1 VEAEEVAPAEPEY
14 EVTVLSREE
23 IVEYPKIRTP
33 VPVLMVTYVA
43 AGLPPQAIKIPK
55 EKWTKEL
62 EREIIRKDIIR
73 RLKVKPETY
82 KV

>member
-14 EVTVLSREE
+14 EVTVLSRQE

-33 VPVLMVTYVA
+33 VPVYVVTYVA
-43 AGLPPQAIKIPK
+43 AGLPPATISIPK

-62 EREIIRKDIIR
+62 ERSIIRKDIER

>member
-1 VEAEEVAPAEPEY
+1 MEEEEVEAAREEY

-33 VPVLMVTYVA
+33 VPVVMVTYVA

-55 EKWTKEL
+55 EKWTKDL

-73 RLKVKPETY
+73 RLKVKPETF